1 MKKLEDL
8 CFNNSFS
15 KLSHHE
21 FYSKV
26 ETTPLSNQHLI
37 HFNSDAA
44 KLIGLDPD
52 EQHRDD
58 FTDIISGKKTLE
70 QFFSLAMCYA
80 GHQFGQFVPRL
91 GDGRAI
97 LLGQVSHEDQK
108 WDLHLKGAGPTPY
121 SRGSDGRAVLRS
133 TIREYLCSEAMHGLG
148 IASSRSLCMI
158 GSDEEVYREQIE
170 SGAMMIRMAPS
181 HIRFGSFEYFYYTNQ
196 HTALLEL
203 ADHLIVEHYPE
214 LEETD
219 NPYLSLLKQ
228 CIDSTAL
235 LIAQWQSVGFSHG
248 VMNTDNMS
256 IHGITLDYGPFGF
269 LDAFNPGYICNHSDY
284 QGRYAFNKQPEIGLF
299 NLSCLAQALLPLISS
314 NAEEAAELAK
324 AELANYQ
331 MIHLE
336 YYHQLMNKKL
346 GLGKVVQGDTG
357 LHKDLLDLMQENQTD
372 YTIFFRALS
381 NDEKN
386 IRDMFINREAYD
398 DWHSQYTE
406 RADKE
411 DADRSS
417 RMKSMLSTNPKFILR
432 NHLLE
437 TAIRQATDKN
447 DYSEIENLLTV
458 CQSPFEEHSEYN
470 HYSDYPP
477 AWASQIEVS
486 CSS

>member
-8 CFNNSFS
+8 CFNNCFS
-15 KLSHHE
+15 QLNHHE

-44 KLIGLDPD
+44 KLIGLNPD
-52 EQHRDD
+52 EQHRED
-58 FTDIISGKKTLE
+58 FTDIISGKKPLD

-80 GHQFGQFVPRL
+80 GHQFGKFVPRL

-97 LLGQVSHEDQK
+97 LLGQVSHENNK

-181 HIRFGSFEYFYYTNQ
+181 HIRFGSFEYFYYSNQ
-196 HTALLEL
+196 HSALREL
-203 ADHLIVEHYPE
+203 ADHVIYEHYPE
-214 LEETD
+214 LEEQP

-269 LDAFNPGYICNHSDY
+269 LDAFNPDFICNHSDY
-284 QGRYAFNKQPEIGLF
+284 HGRYAFNKQPEIGLF
-299 NLSCLAQALLPLISS
+299 NLSCLAQALLPLLSD
-314 NAEEAAELAK
+314 NADEAAKLAK
-324 AELANYQ
+324 AELAEYQ
-331 MIHLE
+331 GIHLQ
-336 YYHQLMNKKL
+336 YYQQIMNKKL
-346 GLGKVVQGDTG
+346 GLENVMQGDDQ
-357 LHKDLLDLMQENQTD
+357 LLKDLLDLMRRSGTD
-372 YTIFFRALS
+372 YTIFFRTLS
-381 NDEKN
+381 HQTENL
-386 IRDMFINREAYD
+386 RDMFIDREQFGQ
-398 DWHSQYTE
+398 WHQQYAARLSLNTFSAEE
-406 RADKE
+406 RKLD
-411 DADRSS
+411 
-417 RMKSMLSTNPKFILR
+417 MLSVNPKYILR
-432 NHLLE
+432 NYLLE
-437 TAIRQATDKN
+437 IAIKKAQINN
-447 DYSEIENLLTV
+447 DYSEIDQLLTV
-458 CQSPFEEHSEYN
+458 VQSPFDEHPEFD
-470 HYSDYPP
+470 HYAAHPP
-477 AWASQIEVS
+477 EWASQIEVS